1 MSFSFSHYLFLTI
14 KFYSPVGCRQFQD
27 LEVPCVEVD
36 PCGDAQAAAE
46 GAVLG
51 LFEYDELKTK
61 KKPKVEVQLHK
72 R

>member
-1 MSFSFSHYLFLTI
+1 M
-14 KFYSPVGCRQFQD
+14 GCRQFQD
-27 LEVPCVEVD
+27 LEVSCVEVD

-46 GAVLG
+46 GAILG
-51 LFEYDELKTK
+51 LFEYDELKAK